1 MVEIY
6 LNPRVMLSQALK
18 NSSGEG
24 ARSRARAMR
33 SVRAACARRARG
45 ERAMSEKRASGARRH
60 ARKSS
65 ERRRARIQESQAGS
79 GRLLGFE
86 ELVGAGA
93 IRKQ

>member
-1 MVEIY
+1 M
-6 LNPRVMLSQALK
+6 
-18 NSSGEG
+18 
-24 ARSRARAMR
+24 
-33 SVRAACARRARG
+33 RRARG
-45 ERAMSEKRASGARRH
+45 ERAMSEQRASGARRH
-60 ARKSS
+60 ARNARGERATSQRRASS

>member
-1 MVEIY
+1 MTG
-6 LNPRVMLSQALK
+6 LKK

-33 SVRAACARRARG
+33 SVRAGCARQARG
-45 ERAMSEKRASGARRH
+45 ERATSQRRA
-60 ARKSS
+60 SS
-65 ERRRARIQESQAGS
+65 ERRRARIQKSPAGS
-79 GRLLGFE
+79 GRLLGIE